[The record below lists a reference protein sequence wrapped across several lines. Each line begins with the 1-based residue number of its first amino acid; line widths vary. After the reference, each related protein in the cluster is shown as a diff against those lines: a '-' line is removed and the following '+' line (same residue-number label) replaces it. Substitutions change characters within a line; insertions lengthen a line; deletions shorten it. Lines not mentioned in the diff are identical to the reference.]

1 MKTIYNKYDKNK
13 INALPQVLFPGKI
26 VVVQSESEADKAVDY
41 LLSCDIMGVDTET
54 KPSFKKGHMHKV
66 ALLQVSTREV
76 CFLFRLNFIGM
87 PPSVIRLLS
96 NTTVPMIGL
105 SWHDDICSLHRRTDF
120 TPGLFI
126 DIQNIV
132 GRIGIEDLSL
142 QKLYANIFGEKISKR
157 QRLTNWEA
165 DVLNEKQK
173 RYAATDAWACINLYQ
188 EILRLEAEG
197 DFKLVKVKE
206 KPVETATPND
216 AANDK
221 EESTKDVSSEAA
233 LNDAALN
240 DKEASSKDNQ
250 LTLQEMLAK
259 AKESLAMAKEEMAR
273 VKEAYAK
280 AKDNLAKVKEEMA
293 KAKAEEAKVKDKEVK
308 PKATK
313 TKAKRLTAAKVES
326 ETTEVK
332 VKEQ

>member
-126 DIQNIV
+126 DIQNLV

-206 KPVETATPND
+206 KPVEVAAPKD
-216 AANDK
+216 AACDK
-221 EESTKDVSSEAA
+221 EESPKDVSSEAA
-233 LNDAALN
+233 LKN
-240 DKEASSKDNQ
+240 EETSSKENQ
-250 LTLQEMLAK
+250 LTLQEMLTK

-293 KAKAEEAKVKDKEVK
+293 KAKEAKVKDKEVK

-313 TKAKRLTAAKVES
+313 PKAKRLTAAKVES

>member
-165 DVLNEKQK
+165 DALNEKQK

-206 KPVETATPND
+206 KPVEVATPND
-216 AANDK
+216 AVNDK
-221 EESTKDVSSEAA
+221 EESAKDISSEAA

-240 DKEASSKDNQ
+240 DKKASSKENQ
-250 LTLQEMLAK
+250 LTLQEMLSK
-259 AKESLAMAKEEMAR
+259 AKESLAMAKEDMAR

-280 AKDNLAKVKEEMA
+280 AKENLAKVKEEMA

-313 TKAKRLTAAKVES
+313 PKAKRLAAAKVES

>member
-206 KPVETATPND
+206 KPVEAATPND

-221 EESTKDVSSEAA
+221 EEPTTDVSSEAA
-233 LNDAALN
+233 LND
-240 DKEASSKDNQ
+240 KKASSKENQ

-259 AKESLAMAKEEMAR
+259 AKESLAKAKEEMAR
-273 VKEAYAK
+273 II
-280 AKDNLAKVKEEMA
+280 LQ
-293 KAKAEEAKVKDKEVK
+293 
-308 PKATK
+308 
-313 TKAKRLTAAKVES
+313 R
-326 ETTEVK
+326 
-332 VKEQ
+332 

>member
-206 KPVETATPND
+206 KPVEVATPND

-221 EESTKDVSSEAA
+221 EESAKDISSEAA

-240 DKEASSKDNQ
+240 DKKASSKENQ
-250 LTLQEMLAK
+250 LTLQEMLSK
-259 AKESLAMAKEEMAR
+259 AKESLAMAKEDMAR

-280 AKDNLAKVKEEMA
+280 AKENLAKVKEEMA

-313 TKAKRLTAAKVES
+313 PKAKRLTAAKVES

>member
-1 MKTIYNKYDKNK
+1 
-13 INALPQVLFPGKI
+13 
-26 VVVQSESEADKAVDY
+26 
-41 LLSCDIMGVDTET
+41 
-54 KPSFKKGHMHKV
+54 MHKV

-105 SWHDDICSLHRRTDF
+105 SWHDDICSLHRRIDF

-206 KPVETATPND
+206 KPVEVAAPND

-221 EESTKDVSSEAA
+221 EEYPKDVSSE
-233 LNDAALN
+233 AALN

-259 AKESLAMAKEEMAR
+259 AKESLAKAKEEMAR

-293 KAKAEEAKVKDKEVK
+293 KAKEAKVKDKEVK

-313 TKAKRLTAAKVES
+313 PKAKRLTAAKVES

-332 VKEQ
+332 VKEP

>member
-206 KPVETATPND
+206 KPVEVATPND

-221 EESTKDVSSEAA
+221 EEPTKDVSSEAA

-240 DKEASSKDNQ
+240 DKEVSSKDNQ

-259 AKESLAMAKEEMAR
+259 AKESLAKAKEEMAR

-313 TKAKRLTAAKVES
+313 PKAKRLAAAKVES

>member
-206 KPVETATPND
+206 KPVEAATPND

-221 EESTKDVSSEAA
+221 EEPTKDVSSE
-233 LNDAALN
+233 AALN

-250 LTLQEMLAK
+250 LTLQEMLVK
-259 AKESLAMAKEEMAR
+259 TKESLAKAKEEMAR

-293 KAKAEEAKVKDKEVK
+293 KAKVKEKEVK
-308 PKATK
+308 PRATK